1 MLAAESKD
9 DAWTRISTGAEAVAY
24 VDVKE
29 DADWSKL
36 KSLHNG

>member
-9 DAWTRISTGAEAVAY
+9 VFAWTRISTGAEAVAH

-29 DADWSKL
+29 DSD
-36 KSLHNG
+36 